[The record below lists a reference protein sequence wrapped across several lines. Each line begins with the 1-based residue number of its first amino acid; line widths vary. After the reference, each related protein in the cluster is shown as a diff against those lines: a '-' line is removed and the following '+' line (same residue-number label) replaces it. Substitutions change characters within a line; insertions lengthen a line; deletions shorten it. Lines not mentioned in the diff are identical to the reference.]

1 MQHRGQRSPESIE
14 LRAAKRICYRTA
26 YRDRI
31 LKETVCQQNHD
42 ELVHELRALIDGVQM
57 SEVPDVFPGVVLLD
71 THGTGAFDQT

>member
-1 MQHRGQRSPESIE
+1 MQHRGQRSLESIE
-14 LRAAKRICYRTA
+14 LREAKRICYRTA

-31 LKETVCQQNHD
+31 LKETVCKQNHD
-42 ELVHELRALIDGVQM
+42 ELMHELAALIEGISM